1 MPTQSSEEDGARG
14 AGGAASFQPGEP
26 FRVLLDHLP
35 GAVYRCEVEA
45 PWTMDFISEGIASI
59 TGIPASEYLQGRFRR
74 FSDAIHP
81 DDLPGVVQTVAE
93 SIAKGRP
100 YELEYRLCHASG
112 GWRWVFE
119 RGCAVPGPDGRP
131 ACLEGIFLD
140 VTPRKEAEADVRSA
154 ESLARDILDSLTA
167 NVAVIDEN
175 ATILTVNRAWRDFAE
190 ANGADVRLRDGV
202 GLHYL
207 LGLDGCRASAGP
219 AERAAVRDGV
229 RKVLR
234 GELPVF
240 RGEYACNS
248 PVERRW
254 FEMCVLPLTGA
265 RRGAVVAHEN
275 ITARKL
281 LEQALHESEERFRTL
296 TGIMSDFAYQYRVQ
310 PDGEL
315 VRVWHTSGRMDYL
328 RDHGVAAGAGDT
340 PRSELPY
347 VHPEDRPR
355 FQARLAALLAGQP
368 QVTEYRLLLPG
379 GSTRH
384 MRDYGQPVL
393 DASGRVTGIIGA
405 LQDITAQRTA
415 ELERE
420 RLAGELLQAQKLE
433 SLGRLAGGVAH
444 DFNNLLTV
452 INGYA
457 QLLSSR
463 LPHEDPSREGLSQIR
478 RASHRAAELVEELLT
493 FSRRKLVKPQVL
505 DLGRAVSGQR
515 EMLARLVGE
524 DIEVTVESGPGA
536 LNVNADPGQL
546 QQILF
551 NLAANA
557 RDAMP
562 GGGRLTVGVA
572 ASEDASLVRLTVA
585 DIGAGMDIE
594 TQSHIFEPFFTTK
607 DQGRGTGL
615 GLATVHGIVAQSG
628 GRIEVRSAPGQGTI
642 FRIELPAAGAR
653 PVEEPPPARAPAAG
667 GSESILLVEDQ
678 ADVRQFT
685 AHALRSF
692 GYRVVQAASA
702 QEALD
707 LLRGGRPADLLLTDV
722 VMPGLGGFELARLA
736 RLEFPRLKVLFM
748 SGYWGGAEMRLSESG
763 RGDSLLRKP
772 FRVSELARAVRQS
785 LTAAPPA

>member
-1 MPTQSSEEDGARG
+1 MPAQSHEEDGARG
-14 AGGAASFQPGEP
+14 AGGASSFQPGEP

-119 RGCAVPGPDGRP
+119 RGCAVSGPDGRP

-175 ATILTVNRAWRDFAE
+175 ATILRVNRAWREFAA

-202 GLHYL
+202 GLHFL

-219 AERAAVRDGV
+219 AEGAAVRDGV
-229 RKVLR
+229 RTVLR

-265 RRGAVVAHEN
+265 RRGAVVAHED

-310 PDGEL
+310 TDGEL

-420 RLAGELLQAQKLE
+420 RLAGEM
-433 SLGRLAGGVAH
+433 
-444 DFNNLLTV
+444 
-452 INGYA
+452 
-457 QLLSSR
+457 
-463 LPHEDPSREGLSQIR
+463 
-478 RASHRAAELVEELLT
+478 LT

-524 DIEVTVESGPGA
+524 DIEVTVESGTGA
-536 LNVNADPGQL
+536 LNVSADPGQL

-585 DIGAGMDIE
+585 DTGAGMDIE

-615 GLATVHGIVAQSG
+615 GLATVRGIVAQSG

-653 PVEEPPPARAPAAG
+653 PVEEPRPRERPRPAAPRP
-667 GSESILLVEDQ
+667 SCWSRTRRTC
-678 ADVRQFT
+678 ASSPPMRC
-685 AHALRSF
+685 ALSAIASCRPPPPRRRSTSC
-692 GYRVVQAASA
+692 AAA
-702 QEALD
+702 
-707 LLRGGRPADLLLTDV
+707 V
-722 VMPGLGGFELARLA
+722 
-736 RLEFPRLKVLFM
+736 PR
-748 SGYWGGAEMRLSESG
+748 
-763 RGDSLLRKP
+763 
-772 FRVSELARAVRQS
+772 
-785 LTAAPPA
+785 TCC

>member
-1 MPTQSSEEDGARG
+1 MPAQSHEEDGARG
-14 AGGAASFQPGEP
+14 AGGASSFQPGEP

-119 RGCAVPGPDGRP
+119 RGCAVSGPDGRP

-219 AERAAVRDGV
+219 AEGAAVRDGV
-229 RKVLR
+229 RTVLR

-265 RRGAVVAHEN
+265 RRGAVVAHED
-275 ITARKL
+275 ITARML

-310 PDGEL
+310 TDGEL

-393 DASGRVTGIIGA
+393 DACGRVTGIIGA

-420 RLAGELLQAQKLE
+420 RLAGEM
-433 SLGRLAGGVAH
+433 
-444 DFNNLLTV
+444 
-452 INGYA
+452 
-457 QLLSSR
+457 
-463 LPHEDPSREGLSQIR
+463 
-478 RASHRAAELVEELLT
+478 LT

-524 DIEVTVESGPGA
+524 DIEVTVESGTGA
-536 LNVNADPGQL
+536 LNVSADPGQL

-585 DIGAGMDIE
+585 DTGAGMDIE

-722 VMPGLGGFELARLA
+722 VMPGFGGFELARLA